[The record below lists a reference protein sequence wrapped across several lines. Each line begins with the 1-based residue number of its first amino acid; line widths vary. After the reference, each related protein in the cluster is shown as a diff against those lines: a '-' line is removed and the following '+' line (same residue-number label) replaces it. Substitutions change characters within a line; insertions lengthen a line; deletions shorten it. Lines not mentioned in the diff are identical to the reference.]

1 MHDELSVLKLA
12 VRRLES
18 AGIAY
23 RVTGS
28 VALSVY
34 AQPRMTR
41 DVDVVVDLRPIDA
54 ERLVELFGDEFE
66 CDVDRARE
74 FARIAARAAERVA
87 AFRT

>member
-1 MHDELSVLKLA
+1 
-12 VRRLES
+12 
-18 AGIAY
+18 
-23 RVTGS
+23 
-28 VALSVY
+28 
-34 AQPRMTR
+34 MTR